1 MIRIIAG
8 KYRGKKLPV
17 PSAKDLRPTTDRTRA
32 AMFNL
37 VMHRLPHPVESLHVL
52 DGFAGSGALGFESLS
67 RGAASVTFV
76 ENNATV
82 VHQLKKVAESLDGAT
97 RVIKADFHQFIRTAK
112 QPFDLIFLDPPFTHT
127 DYDALLAGLAKT
139 QCLTP
144 GALIVIE
151 RPTKNVFTTPREF
164 AVLVDRAYGRS
175 SIVVVAYKE
184 HEP

>member
-8 KYRGKKLPV
+8 KHRGKKLPV
-17 PSAKDLRPTTDRTRA
+17 PAAKDLRPTTDRTRA

-37 VMHRLPHPVESLHVL
+37 VMHRLPLPVDAIHVL

-76 ENNATV
+76 EKNGAV
-82 VHQLKKVAESLDGAT
+82 VHHLKKIADGLEGET
-97 RVIKADFHQFIRTAK
+97 HVIKADFHQFIRHSK

-127 DYDALLAGLAKT
+127 DYDALLANLAKAS
-139 QCLTP
+139 CLKP
-144 GALIVIE
+144 GTLVVIE
-151 RPTKNVFTTPREF
+151 RPTKNVFIAPREF

-175 SIVVVAYKE
+175 SIVVAAYE
-184 HEP
+184 EPEP